1 MKRSLLILLFIGSYW
16 LICYGQES
24 GINVERAN
32 SLSRMAD
39 FYYTAHNYEKAIE
52 QEKKALEMKSVLCG
66 THSLEYATSAF
77 NLAKYYYQRGME
89 GEIDDKR
96 SGFIYAT
103 EYAKKSMTIIKD
115 SVLFEMRGLDYNS
128 RYQLWQNVNTIFDST
143 YPSYVAKNPNDSTLS
158 DLYNIVLFSKGITWR
173 REGGINT
180 MCWKDIRNA
189 LGENDIAIEF
199 ISPVV
204 PSNDNMVF
212 YALTLK
218 KGYRCPKM
226 TRLFDILQFQDSLKS
241 CGTKVEKG
249 QKIGKMVWAPLDNE
263 LMGIEKVYFSATHV
277 LNNMPIEYMPITA
290 TETNND
296 RYCMLRVSSTQEI
309 ANNKARNHYNKAV
322 LFGGLQYEAIEAKG
336 EGKIERSGF
345 EPLPNTGEEVTE
357 IANVFENSNIDYNIY
372 SGDEGTEALFKSLS
386 GSSVDILHLATHGKY
401 IVNNDVGV
409 YHNGDDAL
417 TNSVLAFSGVNERPI
432 FGFEQDDGIVTALD
446 ISQMNFPNLD
456 LVSLSACES
465 ALGEYG
471 IDDSIMGLQRG
482 FKIAGA
488 NTILM
493 SLGKVDDEA
502 TKILMIELYRNLMS
516 GETKHQS
523 LKDAQKHLRKVE
535 NGKYDKPE
543 YWASFIMLDGLN

>member
-1 MKRSLLILLFIGSYW
+1 MKRLLWILLTIG
-16 LICYGQES
+16 LFVHKANGQISEVS
-24 GINVERAN
+24 IDRAM
-32 SLSRMAD
+32 SLSNMAD

-77 NLAKYYYQRGME
+77 NLAKYYYERGME

-96 SGFIYAT
+96 SDFIYAT

-143 YPSYVAKNPNDSTLS
+143 FPSYVAKNPNDSILS

-173 REGGINT
+173 RDGGINT
-180 MCWKDIRNA
+180 MCWKDIQNA
-189 LGENDIAIEF
+189 LSENEIAIEF

-218 KGYRCPKM
+218 HGYKCPKM

-241 CGTKVEKG
+241 CGTKVEKD
-249 QKIGKMVWAPLDNE
+249 QKIGEIVWAPLDNE

-277 LNNMPIEYMPITA
+277 LNNMPIEYMPITDM
-290 TETNND
+290 ETYDD

-309 ANNKARNHYNKAV
+309 VNNKARNHYNNAV
-322 LFGGLQYEAIEAKG
+322 LFGGLQYEAIEVKSD
-336 EGKIERSGF
+336 EKIERSGF
-345 EPLPNTGEEVTE
+345 EPLPNTGEEVAE
-357 IANVFENSNIDYNIY
+357 IVNVFEESNISNKVY
-372 SGDEGTEALFKSLS
+372 SGDEGTESLFKSLS

-417 TNSVLAFSGVNERPI
+417 TNSVLAFSGVNELPI
-432 FGFEQDDGIVTALD
+432 SGFEQDDGIVTALD
-446 ISQMNFPNLD
+446 ISQMNLPNLD

-482 FKIAGA
+482 FKIAGT

-493 SLGKVDDEA
+493 SLDKVDDEA
-502 TKILMIELYRNLMS
+502 TRILMVEFYRNLMS
-516 GETKHQS
+516 GKTKHQS
-523 LKDAQKHLRKVE
+523 LKDAQKYLRQIN

>member
-1 MKRSLLILLFIGSYW
+1 MKRLLWILLTIG
-16 LICYGQES
+16 LFVHKANGQKSEVS
-24 GINVERAN
+24 IDRAM

-52 QEKKALEMKSVLCG
+52 QEKKALDMKSVLYG
-66 THSLEYATSAF
+66 IHSLEYATSAF
-77 NLAKYYYQRGME
+77 NLAKYYYDRGME
-89 GEIDDKR
+89 GEIDCNPSD
-96 SGFIYAT
+96 FIYAT
-103 EYAKKSMTIIKD
+103 EYAKKSMAIIKD
-115 SVLFEMRGLDYNS
+115 TVLFEMKGLDYNS

-143 YPSYVAKNPNDSTLS
+143 YPSYVVKNPIDSTLS

-173 REGGINT
+173 RDGGINT

-189 LGENDIAIEF
+189 LSENEIAIEF

-212 YALTLK
+212 YALTIK
-218 KGYRCPKM
+218 REYGCPKM

-241 CGTKVEKG
+241 CGTKVEKD
-249 QKIGKMVWAPLDNE
+249 QKIGEMVWAPLDNE

-277 LNNMPIEYMPITA
+277 LNNMPIEYMPITG
-290 TETNND
+290 TGTYND

-322 LFGGLQYEAIEAKG
+322 LFGGLQYEAKEAKG

-357 IANVFENSNIDYNIY
+357 IANLFENSNIDYNIY
-372 SGDEGTEALFKSLS
+372 SGDEGTESLFKSLS

-401 IVNNDVGV
+401 IVNNDVGG
-409 YHNGDDAL
+409 YHNGDAAL

-432 FGFEQDDGIVTALD
+432 SGFEQNDGIVTALD
-446 ISQMNFPNLD
+446 ISQMNLPNLD

-471 IDDSIMGLQRG
+471 LDDSIMGLQRG

-502 TKILMIELYRNLMS
+502 TRILMVEFYRNLMS
-516 GETKHQS
+516 GKSKHQS
-523 LKDAQKHLRKVE
+523 LKDAQKYLRQVE

>member
-1 MKRSLLILLFIGSYW
+1 MVIIFSCLF
-16 LICYGQES
+16 CYGQKNDLS
-24 GINVERAN
+24 IDRAA

-77 NLAKYYYQRGME
+77 NLAKYYYESGME

-96 SGFIYAT
+96 SDYIYAT
-103 EYAKKSMTIIKD
+103 DYAKRSMAIIKD

-143 YPSYVAKNPNDSTLS
+143 YPNYVAKNPNDSTLS

-241 CGTKVEKG
+241 CGTKVEKD
-249 QKIGKMVWAPLDNE
+249 QKIGEMVWAPLDNE

-277 LNNMPIEYMPITA
+277 LNNMPIEYMPITG
-290 TETNND
+290 TGTYND

-322 LFGGLQYEAIEAKG
+322 LFGGLQYEAKEAKG

-357 IANVFENSNIDYNIY
+357 IANLFENSNIDYNIY
-372 SGDEGTEALFKSLS
+372 SGDEGTESLFKSLS

-401 IVNNDVGV
+401 IVNNDVGG
-409 YHNGDDAL
+409 YHNGDAAL

-432 FGFEQDDGIVTALD
+432 SGFEQNDGIVTALD
-446 ISQMNFPNLD
+446 ISQMNLPNLD

-471 IDDSIMGLQRG
+471 LDDSIMGLQRG

-502 TKILMIELYRNLMS
+502 TRILMIEFYRNLMS
-516 GETKHQS
+516 GKTKHQS
-523 LKDAQKHLRKVE
+523 LKDAQKYLRQID
-535 NGKYDKPE
+535 NGKYNKPE

>member
-1 MKRSLLILLFIGSYW
+1 MKRSLFILLFIGSYW

-24 GINVERAN
+24 GVNVERAM

-52 QEKKALEMKSVLCG
+52 QEKEALDMKSILYG
-66 THSLEYATSAF
+66 IHSLEYATSAF
-77 NLAKYYYQRGME
+77 NLAKYYYDRGME
-89 GEIDDKR
+89 CEIDSRQSD
-96 SGFIYAT
+96 FIHAT
-103 EYAKKSMTIIKD
+103 KYAKKSMDIIKD
-115 SVLFEMRGLDYNS
+115 TILFEMKGLDYNS

-143 YPSYVAKNPNDSTLS
+143 FPNYVAKNPNDSTLS

-173 REGGINT
+173 RDGGLKI

-212 YALTLK
+212 YALTIK
-218 KGYRCPKM
+218 KEYRCPKI
-226 TRLFDILQFQDSLKS
+226 TKLFDILQFQDSLKS
-241 CGTKVEKG
+241 CGTKVEKD
-249 QKIGKMVWAPLDNE
+249 QKIGDMVWTPLNNE
-263 LMGIEKVYFSATHV
+263 LIGIEKVYFSATHV
-277 LNNMPIEYMPITA
+277 LNNMPIEYMPITD
-290 TETNND
+290 TETYSD
-296 RYCMLRVSSTQEI
+296 RYCMIRVSSTQEI
-309 ANNKARNHYNKAV
+309 VDNKKRNQFSKAI
-322 LFGGLQYEAIEAKG
+322 LFGGLQYEAIAAKG
-336 EGKIERSGF
+336 EDRIERSGF
-345 EPLPNTGEEVTE
+345 EPLPNTGEEVAE
-357 IANVFENSNIDYNIY
+357 IANVFGKSNISYKVF
-372 SGDEGTEALFKSLS
+372 SGDEGTESSFKALS
-386 GSSVDILHLATHGKY
+386 GSPVDILHLATHGKY
-401 IVNNDVGV
+401 IVNNNVGA
-409 YHNGDDAL
+409 YHNGDEAL
-417 TNSVLAFSGVNERPI
+417 KNSVLAFSGVNKRTLS
-432 FGFEQDDGIVTALD
+432 GFEQDDGIVTALD
-446 ISQMNFPNLD
+446 ISQMSLPNLD

-502 TKILMIELYRNLMS
+502 TRILMIEFYRNLMS
-516 GETKHQS
+516 GKTKHQS
-523 LKDAQKHLRKVE
+523 LKDAQRFLRQVE

-543 YWASFIMLDGLN
+543 YWASFILLDGMN

>member
-1 MKRSLLILLFIGSYW
+1 MKRLLWILFTIGLYVQKSN
-16 LICYGQES
+16 GQIGEAS
-24 GINVERAN
+24 IDRAM
-32 SLSRMAD
+32 SLSNMAD

-52 QEKKALEMKSVLCG
+52 QEKKALDMKSVLYG
-66 THSLEYATSAF
+66 IHSLEYATSAF
-77 NLAKYYYQRGME
+77 NLAKYYYDRGME
-89 GEIDDKR
+89 GEIDCNPSD
-96 SGFIYAT
+96 FIYAT

-143 YPSYVAKNPNDSTLS
+143 FPSYVAKNPNDSILS

-173 REGGINT
+173 RDGGINT
-180 MCWKDIRNA
+180 MCWKDIRNT
-189 LGENDIAIEF
+189 LSENDIAIEF

-226 TRLFDILQFQDSLKS
+226 TRLFDIFQFKDSLKS
-241 CGTKVEKG
+241 CSSKVEKD
-249 QKIGKMVWAPLDNE
+249 QKIGKMVWTPLNNE
-263 LMGIEKVYFSATHV
+263 LIGIENVYFSATHV
-277 LNNMPIEYMPITA
+277 LNNMPIEYMPITD
-290 TETNND
+290 TETYSD
-296 RYCMLRVSSTQEI
+296 RYCMIRVSSTQEI
-309 ANNKARNHYNKAV
+309 ANNKKRNHFNKAI

-336 EGKIERSGF
+336 EDRIERSGF
-345 EPLPNTGEEVTE
+345 ELLPNIGEEVAE
-357 IANVFENSNIDYNIY
+357 IANVFEIRHIEYKVY

-401 IVNNDVGV
+401 IVNNDVGG
-409 YHNGDDAL
+409 YHNGEAAL

-432 FGFEQDDGIVTALD
+432 SGFEQNDGIVTALD
-446 ISQMNFPNLD
+446 ISQMNLPNLD

-471 IDDSIMGLQRG
+471 LDDSIMGLQRG

-502 TKILMIELYRNLMS
+502 TRILMIEFYRNLMS
-516 GETKHQS
+516 GKTKHQS
-523 LKDAQKHLRKVE
+523 LKDAQKYLRQID
-535 NGKYDKPE
+535 NGKYNKPE